1 MKDTITKIMN
11 SLNGLNHRREMTQE
25 RVNELE
31 NNSTEITQSEQQRE
45 KTLGKKW
52 IAPHRLVGHNQ
63 NI

>member
-1 MKDTITKIMN
+1 MKDTVTKIMN

-45 KTLGKKW
+45 KTLGKK
-52 IAPHRLVGHNQ
+52 
-63 NI
+63 